1 MGNSIEAM
9 AIGSNK
15 KAFEYKEGVLR
26 IEVEGMKGASEA
38 EAKSFYYFI
47 KLHHLLF
54 PDIFPD
60 TRGAGLDE
68 SGKVN
73 FLVDQVAHDETH
85 TKYQELTKGGA
96 QKDDPRWREL
106 DLEWQKIESSPE
118 FKEIVARVEAA
129 GFRGEFEAL
138 NSSRDKDGKR
148 KFFDFGPGFWTGDK
162 DTNEL
167 TVKFDP
173 TLLRTAILAID
184 DEKSREWAIYCYNKI
199 LSLLPED
206 LLRKNQKLKRS
217 FVAI

>member
-1 MGNSIEAM
+1 MKSTFEAI
-9 AIGSNK
+9 AVGSNK

-26 IEVEGMKGASEA
+26 IEVGGMKGASEA

-68 SGKVN
+68 NGTAN

-85 TKYQELTKGGA
+85 AKYQELVKGGA
-96 QKDDPRWREL
+96 LKDDPAWREL
-106 DLEWQKIESSPE
+106 AAEWQNIESSLE
-118 FKEIVARVEAA
+118 YKEIVAKVEAA

-138 NSSRDKDGKR
+138 NSSLDKNGKR

-162 DTNEL
+162 NDKEL
-167 TVKFDP
+167 KVNFDP
-173 TLLRTAILAID
+173 KLLRAAILAIG
-184 DEKSREWAIYCYNKI
+184 DEKRREWAIYCYNKI
-199 LSLLPED
+199 RSLLPED
-206 LLRKNQKLKRS
+206 LLNKDQKLKES